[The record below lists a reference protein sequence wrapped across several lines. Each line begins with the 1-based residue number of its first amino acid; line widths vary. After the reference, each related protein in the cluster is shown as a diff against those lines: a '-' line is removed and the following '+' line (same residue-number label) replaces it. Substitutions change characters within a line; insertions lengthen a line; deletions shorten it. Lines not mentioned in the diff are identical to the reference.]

1 MLEEFGPK
9 SNYLMTALDKYQ
21 RIEALG
27 LWRADNVS
35 QRKDVLISIG
45 ETTLLISDMQEQP
58 LAHWSLAAIE
68 RANPGNFPAI
78 YHPDGDHEES
88 LELNYSEKE
97 MKLLE
102 AIIESIRGPNTS
114 ATKGS
119 LFASLKQPIEIH
131 QFSED
136 EKPKAIIIFL

>member
-1 MLEEFGPK
+1 
-9 SNYLMTALDKYQ
+9 MTALDKYQ

-68 RANPGNFPAI
+68 EQIPETSQQSI
-78 YHPDGDHEES
+78 TQTEI
-88 LELNYSEKE
+88 
-97 MKLLE
+97 MK
-102 AIIESIRGPNTS
+102 
-114 ATKGS
+114 
-119 LFASLKQPIEIH
+119 
-131 QFSED
+131 
-136 EKPKAIIIFL
+136 KA

>member
-1 MLEEFGPK
+1 
-9 SNYLMTALDKYQ
+9 MTALDKYQ

-68 RANPGNFPAI
+68 RANPETSQQSI
-78 YHPDGDHEES
+78 TQTEI
-88 LELNYSEKE
+88 
-97 MKLLE
+97 MK
-102 AIIESIRGPNTS
+102 
-114 ATKGS
+114 
-119 LFASLKQPIEIH
+119 
-131 QFSED
+131 
-136 EKPKAIIIFL
+136 KA

>member
-1 MLEEFGPK
+1 
-9 SNYLMTALDKYQ
+9 MTALDKYQ

-97 MKLLE
+97 MIE
-102 AIIESIRGPNTS
+102 AI
-114 ATKGS
+114 
-119 LFASLKQPIEIH
+119 
-131 QFSED
+131 
-136 EKPKAIIIFL
+136 EKLRTVIARRRPHPGRLRTGIFLGIF